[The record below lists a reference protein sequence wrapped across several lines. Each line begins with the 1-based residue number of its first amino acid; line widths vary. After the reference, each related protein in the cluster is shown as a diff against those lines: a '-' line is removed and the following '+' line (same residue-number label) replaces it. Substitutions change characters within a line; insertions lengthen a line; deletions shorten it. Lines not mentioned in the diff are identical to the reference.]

1 MAASS
6 DRLGGLHD
14 AFTAYWEHRL
24 EVSKLEMDDE
34 RWVPFT
40 AADAAVVRAFL
51 KDNNIT
57 AEPGGDKDL
66 AALGDKLK
74 REVGGAVNQDEL
86 DKIMND
92 ARAFMGLGDTMQ

>member
-6 DRLGGLHD
+6 DRLGSLHD

-24 EVSKLEMDDE
+24 EVSKLDMDDE

-66 AALGDKLK
+66 ARLGERLKGELKGQVDDK
-74 REVGGAVNQDEL
+74 EL
-86 DKIMND
+86 NAIMDD
-92 ARAFMGLGDTMQ
+92 AKLYMGTMQ

>member
-6 DRLGGLHD
+6 DRLGSLHD
-14 AFTAYWEHRL
+14 AFTRYWEHRL
-24 EVSKLEMDDE
+24 EISELPVDDE
-34 RWVPFT
+34 RWMPFT

-66 AALGDKLK
+66 AALGEKLK
-74 REVGGAVNQDEL
+74 REVGGAVKDDEL
-86 DKIMND
+86 DAIMRD
-92 ARAFMGLGDTMQ
+92 ARQYMTGETLQ

>member
-6 DRLGGLHD
+6 DRLGSLHD
-14 AFTAYWEHRL
+14 AFTRYWEHRL
-24 EVSKLEMDDE
+24 EVSELSMDDE

-66 AALGDKLK
+66 ARPGERLKGELKGQVDDK
-74 REVGGAVNQDEL
+74 EL
-86 DKIMND
+86 NAIMDD
-92 ARAFMGLGDTMQ
+92 AKLYMGTMQ

>member
-6 DRLGGLHD
+6 DRLGSLHD
-14 AFTAYWEHRL
+14 AFTRYWEHRL
-24 EVSKLEMDDE
+24 EVSELSMDDE

-66 AALGDKLK
+66 ARLGERLKGELKGQVDDK
-74 REVGGAVNQDEL
+74 EL
-86 DKIMND
+86 NAIMDD
-92 ARAFMGLGDTMQ
+92 AKLYMGTMQ